1 LSRGSRSTHSLG
13 PTCHAHMS
21 VVSDATDTTVEGRR
35 SADGQRA
42 IRLCRTRDYKKMK
55 TAQFLWFSTN

>member
-1 LSRGSRSTHSLG
+1 
-13 PTCHAHMS
+13 MS